1 MNSVGNPNPKL
12 MLLILSAL
20 YSGPR
25 YFVKVGEADFV
36 NFLIILLI
44 QAKVNAANNFTPF
57 PQRLPKGS
65 VVKIQEFLHVFK
77 LLSDQQKS
85 IIAYFGDDS
94 DFEGYLRKNFGSDYQ
109 KIIDKY
115 EATFKYM
122 LPRLYKLGLKISPNY
137 KGRYACSCAKWV
149 LVKMMFCI
157 ILEICP
163 DISKMTKTL
172 SATSENIAFHVSILQ
187 DYGTNL
193 FLQLYLQTINEY
205 ERNLDPNCF
214 VIAEQEYDKMIVSN
228 YQDYKSWKELHVK
241 YQEKTGRSFHLHP
254 QRWNFYLICWIMNA
268 FENHDSLVTFIN
280 EITVD

>member
-44 QAKVNAANNFTPF
+44 QAKVNAANDFEPY
-57 PQRLPKGS
+57 PKRLPKGS

-77 LLSDQQKS
+77 LLSDQQMS

-94 DFEGYLRKNFGSDYQ
+94 DVEGYLCKHFGSDYQ

-115 EATFKYM
+115 EATFRFM
-122 LPRLYKLGLKISPNY
+122 LPRLYRLGLKISPNY

-157 ILEICP
+157 ISEITP
-163 DISKMTKTL
+163 NVSKMTKPL
-172 SATSENIAFHVSILQ
+172 SPTSENIAFHVSILQ

-205 ERNLDPNCF
+205 ERNLDPICF
-214 VIAEQEYDKMIVSN
+214 VIAEQEYERMVVSN
-228 YQDYKSWKELHVK
+228 REDYEGWLQLHAK
-241 YQEKTGRSFHLHP
+241 YHEKRGCLFQLHP
-254 QRWNFYLICWIMNA
+254 QKWNFYLISWIMNS
-268 FENHDSLVTFIN
+268 FENHDSLDLYIK
-280 EITVD
+280 EITAD